1 MEVEALRDKITAT
14 LCQLSRDQLIEVGY
28 NVKGFATPLD
38 EPTKDTS
45 RRQLMKVIEHKLDEV
60 ENSYTPD
67 DAVQF
72 VKELLSFLGEYK
84 AKDNAAESDF
94 SRPSDARDKYDE
106 LQEEIRAIGQKL
118 KMADAAPSLGQ
129 NLPSSKVPEVTIRR
143 EFRICGQIGEGGQ
156 RDRLSYTNLLHQM
169 ENGLRKGHSESEVI
183 EAVIRAINPGLK
195 LRDMLEIKTDLTLTQ
210 LKTILKGHYREDDTS
225 DLYQKLINISQDPK
239 ESAQDFLF
247 RAIELKDRL
256 LYASKDKEAEHY
268 SRDLVKRKFLRSVG
282 TGLQNDNIKF
292 QIKALLDNPDV
303 TDEMLIEKLNEAAN
317 LETERLNKLKRNNT
331 KPPRINELH
340 TRDEPRSNSQIPATK
355 EDKKNHPPPEMHDL
369 VKELRNEVAEVRQ
382 MVLASLNA
390 GKSQTTKRTSDAAAD
405 TRRKKGCR
413 TCQSNGEGDNCT
425 HCFKC
430 GQPGHISRG
439 CRAPLQLQGNARG
452 PLPRDQQ

>member
-45 RRQLMKVIEHKLDEV
+45 RCHLMKVIEHKLDEV
-60 ENSYTPD
+60 ENSYTQD

-94 SRPSDARDKYDE
+94 FRPSDERDKYDE
-106 LQEEIRAIGQKL
+106 LQEEIKAIGQKL

-169 ENGLRKGHSESEVI
+169 ENGLSKGHSESEVI

-210 LKTILKGHYREDDTS
+210 L
-225 DLYQKLINISQDPK
+225 
-239 ESAQDFLF
+239 
-247 RAIELKDRL
+247 
-256 LYASKDKEAEHY
+256 
-268 SRDLVKRKFLRSVG
+268 
-282 TGLQNDNIKF
+282 
-292 QIKALLDNPDV
+292 
-303 TDEMLIEKLNEAAN
+303 
-317 LETERLNKLKRNNT
+317 
-331 KPPRINELH
+331 
-340 TRDEPRSNSQIPATK
+340 
-355 EDKKNHPPPEMHDL
+355 
-369 VKELRNEVAEVRQ
+369 
-382 MVLASLNA
+382 
-390 GKSQTTKRTSDAAAD
+390 
-405 TRRKKGCR
+405 
-413 TCQSNGEGDNCT
+413 
-425 HCFKC
+425 
-430 GQPGHISRG
+430 
-439 CRAPLQLQGNARG
+439 
-452 PLPRDQQ
+452 

>member
-1 MEVEALRDKITAT
+1 
-14 LCQLSRDQLIEVGY
+14 
-28 NVKGFATPLD
+28 
-38 EPTKDTS
+38 
-45 RRQLMKVIEHKLDEV
+45 MKVIEHKLDEV
-60 ENSYTPD
+60 ENSYTQD

-72 VKELLSFLGEYK
+72 VKELSSFLGEYK

-94 SRPSDARDKYDE
+94 SRPSDERDKYDE
-106 LQEEIRAIGQKL
+106 LQEEIRTIGQKL
-118 KMADAAPSLGQ
+118 KSLGQ
-129 NLPSSKVPEVTIRR
+129 NLLSSKVPEVTIRR

-156 RDRLSYTNLLHQM
+156 HDRLSYTNLLHQM

-183 EAVIRAINPGLK
+183 EAVIRAINPGLR

-210 LKTILKGHYREDDTS
+210 LKTIMKGHYREDDTS

-239 ESAQDFLF
+239 DSAQDFLF

-317 LETERLNKLKRNNT
+317 LETETLNKLKRNNT

-340 TRDEPRSNSQIPATK
+340 TSDEPRSSSQIPPTK
-355 EDKKNHPPPEMHDL
+355 ADKKNHPPPEMHDL
-369 VKELRNEVAEVRQ
+369 VKELAEGRQ

-390 GKSQTTKRTSDAAAD
+390 GKSQTTKRISDAAAD
-405 TRRKKGCR
+405 TRRKKRCR

-430 GQPGHISRG
+430 GQPGHIFRG

-452 PLPRDQQ
+452 PLPWDQQ